1 MSPQKMNPLRKL
13 TDEER
18 NWLERISRSYSEP
31 AAHVTR
37 AKEILA
43 VAGGSTYQEAA
54 EKAGRK
60 SGDAVSQ
67 LVGRFNQEGMLAIQ
81 GRPGG
86 KPTPKYKAQE
96 RERVLAEVRRQ
107 PDAEKDGTKSWS
119 LATLQK
125 ALRKA
130 EDGLPE
136 ISTERIWVI
145 LREAGYRW
153 QKSRSWCETGEV
165 ARKRKRGVVP
175 ITDPD
180 STPKKN

>member
-1 MSPQKMNPLRKL
+1 MSPQKINPLRKL

-37 AKEILA
+37 PKEILA
-43 VAGGSTYQEAA
+43 VSAGSTYTEAA
-54 EKAGRK
+54 QKAGRK

-86 KPTPKYKAQE
+86 KPPAKYQASE
-96 RERVLAEVRRQ
+96 RERVLAEVSRQ
-107 PDAEKDGTKSWS
+107 PDVEKDGTNSWS
-119 LATLQK
+119 LTTLQK
-125 ALRKA
+125 ALRKP

-153 QKSRSWCETGEV
+153 QKSRSWCETGEA
-165 ARKRKRGVVP
+165 ARKRKRGVVT
-175 ITDPD
+175 ITDAN
-180 STPKKN
+180 SAPKKN

>member
-1 MSPQKMNPLRKL
+1 
-13 TDEER
+13 
-18 NWLERISRSYSEP
+18 
-31 AAHVTR
+31 
-37 AKEILA
+37 
-43 VAGGSTYQEAA
+43 
-54 EKAGRK
+54 
-60 SGDAVSQ
+60 

-81 GRPGG
+81 GHPGG
-86 KPTPKYKAQE
+86 KPPAKYQASE

-107 PDAEKDGTKSWS
+107 PDAEKDRTNSWL
-119 LATLQK
+119 LASLQK

-165 ARKRKRGVVP
+165 ARKRKRGVVT

>member
-1 MSPQKMNPLRKL
+1 MSPQKINPLRSL
-13 TDEER
+13 TEEEQ

-43 VAGGSTYQEAA
+43 VVAGSTYQEAA

-81 GRPGG
+81 GHPGG
-86 KPTPKYKAQE
+86 KPPAKYQASE

-107 PDAEKDGTKSWS
+107 PDAEKDGSNSWS
-119 LATLQK
+119 LTTLQK
-125 ALRKA
+125 SLRKA

-153 QKSRSWCETGEV
+153 QKSRSWCATGQV
-165 ARKRKRGVVP
+165 VRKRKRGVV
-175 ITDPD
+175 TVVDPD
-180 STPKKN
+180 ATPKKN